1 MDWKRKVLD
10 AIEEGQ
16 DELLELCSQL
26 IRFPTE
32 NPPGDS
38 REISAFI
45 IEYLHQAGI
54 DTKVHAATETM
65 FNLISTLNGEGAD
78 KSDKHLIF
86 CGHTDVVPAGDLSRW
101 DFDPFCGEIKDG
113 YMLGRGASDMKG
125 GLAGLIFATV
135 ILAKLNVPLRGDLSL
150 MIVPDEETGGD
161 LGVPWVL
168 ERGLATG
175 TAAVIAEPSSPQH
188 PTIGQKGSCWF
199 EFTVEG
205 TPGHGSL
212 QPIVGD
218 NAIVKAAKGIE
229 ALQRLW
235 DIKPDIP
242 EEVKD
247 IIRISQEYA
256 RDREKAGLAYQVF
269 DHVTVNIGSIQG
281 GTKVNV
287 VADRCTVQVDSR
299 VPFGVDYRDVLD
311 RARSLLLEAGI
322 ESELKPFGFQGNAN
336 WTPAHEPIV
345 SQLVESIS
353 EVSGEE
359 AYGVLQWASSDA
371 RHFRNHQIPV
381 LQYGPAEL
389 STIHNFNEKA
399 PVWQIIQCAKVY
411 ALSALKYLGVEG
423 MEDETSLKN
432 LNGAASEEATTS
444 KR

>member
-1 MDWKRKVLD
+1 MTDWKSKVLAAID
-10 AIEEGQ
+10 AEQ
-16 DELLELCSQL
+16 DQLLELCSQL
-26 IRFPTE
+26 IRFPSE

-45 IEYLHQAGI
+45 IDYLKQAGI
-54 DTKVHAATETM
+54 DTSIHPATDTM
-65 FNLISTLNGEGAD
+65 LNLVSTLGTGAEQPSG
-78 KSDKHLIF
+78 KNLIF
-86 CGHTDVVPAGDLSRW
+86 CGHTDVVPAGDRSRW
-101 DFDPFCGEIKDG
+101 DFDPFCGDIVDG
-113 YMLGRGASDMKG
+113 YLLGRGASDMKA
-125 GLAGLIFATV
+125 GLAGLIYVTA
-135 ILAKLNVPLRGDLSL
+135 LLSKLGVPLGGDLSL
-150 MIVPDEETGGD
+150 LIVPDEETGGH

-168 ERGLATG
+168 ERGLISG
-175 TAAVIAEPSSPQH
+175 TAAVIAEPSGPLN

-212 QPIVGD
+212 SPVVGD
-218 NAIVKAAKGIE
+218 SAIVKAAKGIE

-235 DIKPDIP
+235 DIKVDIP
-242 EEVKD
+242 DEVKE
-247 IIRISQEYA
+247 IIRISQDYVKE
-256 RDREKAGLAYQVF
+256 REQDGSIAYQVF
-269 DHVTVNIGSIQG
+269 DHVTVNIGTIQG

-287 VADRCTVQVDSR
+287 VADRCTIQVDSR

-322 ESELKPFGFQGNAN
+322 ESEVKGFGFQGNAN
-336 WTPAHEPIV
+336 WTSNEEPVV
-345 SQLVESIS
+345 SDLVESIC

-371 RHFRNHQIPV
+371 RHFRTHNIPV

-411 ALSALKYLGVEG
+411 ALTALKYLGVEDT
-423 MEDETSLKN
+423 EN
-432 LNGAASEEATTS
+432 
-444 KR
+444 

>member
-1 MDWKRKVLD
+1 MADWKSKVLEAID
-10 AIEEGQ
+10 AEQ
-16 DELLELCSQL
+16 DKLLELCSQL
-26 IRFPTE
+26 IRFPSE

-45 IEYLHQAGI
+45 IDYLKEAGI
-54 DTKVHAATETM
+54 DTRVHPATDTM
-65 FNLISTLNGEGAD
+65 LNLVSTLGTGSELPSGKN
-78 KSDKHLIF
+78 LIF
-86 CGHTDVVPAGDLSRW
+86 CGHTDVVPAGDRSRW
-101 DFDPFCGEIKDG
+101 DFDPFSGDIVDG
-113 YMLGRGASDMKG
+113 YLLGRGASDMKA
-125 GLAGLIFATV
+125 GLAGLIYVTA
-135 ILAKLNVPLRGDLSL
+135 LLSKLGVPLKGDLSL
-150 MIVPDEETGGD
+150 LIVPDEETGGH

-168 ERGLATG
+168 ERGLITG
-175 TAAVIAEPSSPQH
+175 TAAVIAEPSGPLN

-212 QPIVGD
+212 SPVVGD
-218 NAIVKAAKGIE
+218 SAIVKAAKGIE

-235 DIKPDIP
+235 DIKVDIP
-242 EEVKD
+242 DEVKE
-247 IIRISQEYA
+247 IIRISQDYVKE
-256 RDREKAGLAYQVF
+256 REQDGSIAYQVF
-269 DHVTVNIGSIQG
+269 DHVTVNIGTIQG

-287 VADRCTVQVDSR
+287 VADRCTIQVDSR

-322 ESELKPFGFQGNAN
+322 ESEVKGFGFQGNAN
-336 WTPAHEPIV
+336 WTSNEEPVV
-345 SQLVESIS
+345 SDLVESIC

-371 RHFRNHQIPV
+371 RHFRTHNIPV

-411 ALSALKYLGVEG
+411 ALTALKYLGVEDT
-423 MEDETSLKN
+423 EN
-432 LNGAASEEATTS
+432 
-444 KR
+444 

>member
-1 MDWKRKVLD
+1 MTDWKSKVLEAID
-10 AIEEGQ
+10 AEQ
-16 DELLELCSQL
+16 DQLLELCSQL
-26 IRFPTE
+26 IRFPSE

-45 IEYLHQAGI
+45 IDYLKQAGI
-54 DTKVHAATETM
+54 DTSIHPATDTM
-65 FNLISTLNGEGAD
+65 LNLVSTLGTGAEQPSG
-78 KSDKHLIF
+78 KNLIF
-86 CGHTDVVPAGDLSRW
+86 CGHTDVVPAGDRSRW
-101 DFDPFCGEIKDG
+101 DFDPFSGDIVDG
-113 YMLGRGASDMKG
+113 YLLGRGASDMKA
-125 GLAGLIFATV
+125 GLAGLIYVTA
-135 ILAKLNVPLRGDLSL
+135 LLSKLGVPLKGDLSL
-150 MIVPDEETGGD
+150 LIVPDEETGGH

-168 ERGLATG
+168 ERGLISG
-175 TAAVIAEPSSPQH
+175 TAAVIAEPSGPLN

-212 QPIVGD
+212 SPVVGD
-218 NAIVKAAKGIE
+218 SAIVKAAKGIE

-235 DIKPDIP
+235 DIKVDIP
-242 EEVKD
+242 DEVKE
-247 IIRISQEYA
+247 IIRISQDYVKE
-256 RDREKAGLAYQVF
+256 REQDGSIAYQVF
-269 DHVTVNIGSIQG
+269 DHVTVNIGTIQG

-287 VADRCTVQVDSR
+287 VADRCTIQVDSR

-322 ESELKPFGFQGNAN
+322 ESEVKGFGFQGNAN
-336 WTPAHEPIV
+336 WTSNEEPVV
-345 SQLVESIS
+345 SDLVESIC

-371 RHFRNHQIPV
+371 RHFRTHNIPV

-411 ALSALKYLGVEG
+411 ALTALKYLGVEDT
-423 MEDETSLKN
+423 EK
-432 LNGAASEEATTS
+432 
-444 KR
+444 

>member
-1 MDWKRKVLD
+1 MTDWKSKVLE
-10 AIEEGQ
+10 AIEAEQ
-16 DELLELCSQL
+16 DQLLELCSQL
-26 IRFPTE
+26 IRFPSE

-45 IEYLHQAGI
+45 IDYLQQAGI
-54 DTKVHAATETM
+54 GTAVHPATDTM
-65 FNLISTLNGEGAD
+65 LNLVSTLGAGAGESSG
-78 KSDKHLIF
+78 KSLIF
-86 CGHTDVVPAGDLSRW
+86 CGHTDVVPAGDRSRW
-101 DFDPFCGEIKDG
+101 DFDPFCGDIVDG
-113 YMLGRGASDMKG
+113 YLLGRGASDMKA
-125 GLAGLIFATV
+125 GLAGLIYVTA
-135 ILAKLNVPLRGDLSL
+135 LLSRLGVPLRGDLSL
-150 MIVPDEETGGD
+150 LIVPDEETGGH

-168 ERGLATG
+168 ERGLITG
-175 TAAVIAEPSSPQH
+175 TAAVIAEPSGPLN

-212 QPIVGD
+212 APVVGD
-218 NAIVKAAKGIE
+218 SAIVKAAKGIE

-235 DIKPDIP
+235 DIKADIP
-242 EEVKD
+242 EEVKE
-247 IIRISQEYA
+247 IIRISQDYVKE
-256 RDREKAGLAYQVF
+256 REEDGSVAYQVF
-269 DHVTVNIGSIQG
+269 DHVTVNIGTIQG

-287 VADRCTVQVDSR
+287 VADRCTIQVDSR

-322 ESELKPFGFQGNAN
+322 ESEVKGFGFQGNAN
-336 WTPAHEPIV
+336 WTSNEEPVV
-345 SQLVESIS
+345 SNLVESIC

-371 RHFRNHQIPV
+371 RHFRTHNIPV

-411 ALSALKYLGVEG
+411 ALTALKYLGVEDT
-423 MEDETSLKN
+423 EN
-432 LNGAASEEATTS
+432 
-444 KR
+444 

>member
-1 MDWKRKVLD
+1 MTDWKSKVLEAID
-10 AIEEGQ
+10 AEQ
-16 DELLELCSQL
+16 DKLLELCSQL
-26 IRFPTE
+26 IRFPSE

-45 IEYLHQAGI
+45 IDYLKQAGI
-54 DTKVHAATETM
+54 DTSIHPATDTM
-65 FNLISTLNGEGAD
+65 LNLVSTLGTGAEQPSG
-78 KSDKHLIF
+78 KNLIF
-86 CGHTDVVPAGDLSRW
+86 CGHTDVVPAGDRSRW
-101 DFDPFCGEIKDG
+101 DFDPFCGDIVDG
-113 YMLGRGASDMKG
+113 YLLGRGASDMKA
-125 GLAGLIFATV
+125 GLAGLIYVTA
-135 ILAKLNVPLRGDLSL
+135 LLSKLGVPLKGDLSL
-150 MIVPDEETGGD
+150 LIVPDEETGGH

-168 ERGLATG
+168 ERGLISG
-175 TAAVIAEPSSPQH
+175 TAAVIAEPSGPLN

-212 QPIVGD
+212 SPVVGD
-218 NAIVKAAKGIE
+218 SAIVKAAKGID

-235 DIKPDIP
+235 DIKVDIP
-242 EEVKD
+242 DEVKE
-247 IIRISQEYA
+247 IIRISQDYVKE
-256 RDREKAGLAYQVF
+256 REQDGSIAYQVF
-269 DHVTVNIGSIQG
+269 DHVTVNIGTIQG

-287 VADRCTVQVDSR
+287 VADRCTIQVDSR

-322 ESELKPFGFQGNAN
+322 ESEVKGFGFQGNAN
-336 WTPAHEPIV
+336 WTSNEEPVV
-345 SQLVESIS
+345 SDLVESIC

-371 RHFRNHQIPV
+371 RHFRTHNIPV

-411 ALSALKYLGVEG
+411 ALTALKYLGVEDT
-423 MEDETSLKN
+423 EN
-432 LNGAASEEATTS
+432 
-444 KR
+444 

>member
-1 MDWKRKVLD
+1 MTDWKRKVLA
-10 AIEEGQ
+10 AIDEQQ
-16 DELLELCSQL
+16 DELLALCSKL
-26 IRFPTE
+26 IQFPSE

-45 IEYLHQAGI
+45 IDYLHQAGI
-54 DTKVHAATETM
+54 ATSIYPATETM
-65 FNLISTLNGEGAD
+65 LNLVSTLSATAED
-78 KSDKHLIF
+78 RISKKLIF
-86 CGHTDVVPAGDLSRW
+86 CGHTDVVPAGDRSRW
-101 DFDPFCGEIKDG
+101 DFDPFSGAIEDG
-113 YMLGRGASDMKG
+113 YLLGRGASDMKA
-125 GLAGLIFATV
+125 GLAGQIFAMTL
-135 ILAKLNVPLRGDLSL
+135 LAKLGVPLRGDLAL
-150 MIVPDEETGGD
+150 LVVPDEETGGH

-168 ERGLATG
+168 ERGLVTG
-175 TAAVIAEPSSPQH
+175 TAAVIAEPSGPQN

-212 QPIVGD
+212 SPIVGD
-218 NAIVKAAKGIE
+218 SAIVKAAKGIE

-242 EEVKD
+242 EEVKE
-247 IIRISQEYA
+247 IIRISQEYVKESEQ
-256 RDREKAGLAYQVF
+256 DGSLAWQVF
-269 DHVTVNIGSIQG
+269 DHVTVNIGTIQG

-287 VADRCTVQVDSR
+287 VADRCTIQVDSR

-322 ESELKPFGFQGNAN
+322 ESEVKGFGFQGNAN
-336 WTPAHEPIV
+336 WTSSEEQIV
-345 SQLVESIS
+345 TDLVSSIS
-353 EVSGEE
+353 EVSSKE

-371 RHFRNHQIPV
+371 RHFRTHRIPV

-411 ALSALKYLGVEG
+411 ALTALKYLEVEVEAGVN
-423 MEDETSLKN
+423 TVKN
-432 LNGAASEEATTS
+432 QA
-444 KR
+444 

>member
-1 MDWKRKVLD
+1 MADWKSKVLEAID
-10 AIEEGQ
+10 AEQ
-16 DELLELCSQL
+16 DKLLELCSQL
-26 IRFPTE
+26 IRFPSE

-45 IEYLHQAGI
+45 IDYLKQAGI
-54 DTKVHAATETM
+54 ETSVHPATDTM
-65 FNLISTLNGEGAD
+65 LNLVSTLGTGSELPSGKN
-78 KSDKHLIF
+78 LIF
-86 CGHTDVVPAGDLSRW
+86 CGHTDVVPAGDRSRW
-101 DFDPFCGEIKDG
+101 DFDPFSGDIVDG
-113 YMLGRGASDMKG
+113 YLLGRGASDMKA
-125 GLAGLIFATV
+125 GLAGLIYVTA
-135 ILAKLNVPLRGDLSL
+135 LLSKLGVPLKGDLSL
-150 MIVPDEETGGD
+150 LIVPDEETGGH

-168 ERGLATG
+168 ERGLITG
-175 TAAVIAEPSSPQH
+175 TAAVIAEPSGPLN

-212 QPIVGD
+212 SPVVGD
-218 NAIVKAAKGIE
+218 SAIVKAAKGIE

-235 DIKPDIP
+235 DIKVDIP
-242 EEVKD
+242 DEVKE
-247 IIRISQEYA
+247 IIRISQDYVKE
-256 RDREKAGLAYQVF
+256 REQDGSIAYQVF
-269 DHVTVNIGSIQG
+269 DHVTVNIGTIQG

-287 VADRCTVQVDSR
+287 VADRCTIQVDSR

-322 ESELKPFGFQGNAN
+322 ESEVKGFGFQGNAN
-336 WTPAHEPIV
+336 WTSNEEPVV
-345 SQLVESIS
+345 SDLVESIC

-371 RHFRNHQIPV
+371 RHFRTHNIPV

-411 ALSALKYLGVEG
+411 ALTALKYLGVEDT
-423 MEDETSLKN
+423 EN
-432 LNGAASEEATTS
+432 
-444 KR
+444 

>member
-1 MDWKRKVLD
+1 
-10 AIEEGQ
+10 
-16 DELLELCSQL
+16 
-26 IRFPTE
+26 
-32 NPPGDS
+32 
-38 REISAFI
+38 
-45 IEYLHQAGI
+45 
-54 DTKVHAATETM
+54 
-65 FNLISTLNGEGAD
+65 
-78 KSDKHLIF
+78 
-86 CGHTDVVPAGDLSRW
+86 VPAGDLSRW

-311 RARSLLLEAGI
+311 RARSLMLEAGI

-432 LNGAASEEATTS
+432 SNGAASEEATTS

>member
-1 MDWKRKVLD
+1 MTDWKSKVLAAID
-10 AIEEGQ
+10 AEQ
-16 DELLELCSQL
+16 DQLLELCSQL
-26 IRFPTE
+26 IRFPSE

-45 IEYLHQAGI
+45 IDYLKQAGI
-54 DTKVHAATETM
+54 DTSIHTATDTM
-65 FNLISTLNGEGAD
+65 LNLVSTLGTGAEQPSG
-78 KSDKHLIF
+78 KNLIF
-86 CGHTDVVPAGDLSRW
+86 CGHTDVVPAGDRSRW
-101 DFDPFCGEIKDG
+101 DFDPFCGDIVDG
-113 YMLGRGASDMKG
+113 YLLGRGASDMKA
-125 GLAGLIFATV
+125 GLAGLIYVTA
-135 ILAKLNVPLRGDLSL
+135 LLSKLGVPLKGDLSL
-150 MIVPDEETGGD
+150 LIVPDEETGGH

-168 ERGLATG
+168 ERGLISG
-175 TAAVIAEPSSPQH
+175 TAAVIAEPSGPLN

-212 QPIVGD
+212 SPVVGD
-218 NAIVKAAKGIE
+218 SAIVKAAKGIE

-235 DIKPDIP
+235 DIKVDIP
-242 EEVKD
+242 DEVKE
-247 IIRISQEYA
+247 IIRISQDYVKE
-256 RDREKAGLAYQVF
+256 REQDGSIAYQVF
-269 DHVTVNIGSIQG
+269 DHVTVNIGTIQG

-287 VADRCTVQVDSR
+287 VADRCTIQVDSR

-322 ESELKPFGFQGNAN
+322 ESEVKGFGFQGNAN
-336 WTPAHEPIV
+336 WTSNEEPVV
-345 SQLVESIS
+345 SDLVESIC

-371 RHFRNHQIPV
+371 RHFRTHNIPV

-411 ALSALKYLGVEG
+411 ALTALKYLGVEDT
-423 MEDETSLKN
+423 EN
-432 LNGAASEEATTS
+432 
-444 KR
+444 

>member
-1 MDWKRKVLD
+1 MTDWKTKVLEEID
-10 AIEEGQ
+10 ARQ
-16 DELLELCSQL
+16 DELLELCSKL
-26 IRFPTE
+26 IQFPTE

-45 IEYLHQAGI
+45 IDYLHRAGI
-54 DTKVHAATETM
+54 STDIHAATEQM
-65 FNLISTLNGEGAD
+65 LNLVSKYKPASSNGR
-78 KSDKHLIF
+78 KKLIF
-86 CGHTDVVPAGDLSRW
+86 CGHTDVVPAGDLDRW
-101 DFDPFCGEIKDG
+101 DFDPFSGEIRDG

-125 GLAGLIFATV
+125 GLAGLIFATAL
-135 ILAKLNVPLRGDLSL
+135 LAKLGVPLQGDLSL
-150 MIVPDEETGGD
+150 LIVPDEETGGH

-168 ERGLATG
+168 ERGLITG
-175 TAAVIAEPSSPQH
+175 TAAVIAEPSGPLN

-212 QPIVGD
+212 SPIVGES
-218 NAIVKAAKGIE
+218 AIVKAAKGIE

-235 DIKPDIP
+235 DIEPKIPD
-242 EEVKD
+242 EVKE
-247 IIRISQEYA
+247 IIEISKEYA
-256 RDREKAGLAYQVF
+256 KEREGQGLAHQVF
-269 DHVTVNIGSIQG
+269 DHVTVNIGTIQG

-299 VPFGVDYRDVLD
+299 VPFGVDYREVME
-311 RARSLLLEAGI
+311 RAHSLLLGAGI
-322 ESELKPFGFQGNAN
+322 ETEIKPFGFQGNAN
-336 WTPAHEPIV
+336 WTPPEEPV
-345 SQLVESIS
+345 VRHLVDSIS

-371 RHFRNHQIPV
+371 RHFRTHQIPV

-411 ALSALKYLGVEG
+411 ALTALKYLGV
-423 MEDETSLKN
+423 DE
-432 LNGAASEEATTS
+432 E
-444 KR
+444 

>member
-1 MDWKRKVLD
+1 MIDWKSKVLEAID
-10 AIEEGQ
+10 AEQ
-16 DELLELCSQL
+16 DQLLELCSQL
-26 IRFPTE
+26 IRFPSE

-45 IEYLHQAGI
+45 IDYLKQAGI
-54 DTKVHAATETM
+54 DTSIHPATDTM
-65 FNLISTLNGEGAD
+65 LNLVSTLGTGAEQPSG
-78 KSDKHLIF
+78 KNLIF
-86 CGHTDVVPAGDLSRW
+86 CGHTDVVPAGDRSRW
-101 DFDPFCGEIKDG
+101 DFDPFCGDIVDG
-113 YMLGRGASDMKG
+113 YLLGRGASDMKA
-125 GLAGLIFATV
+125 GLAGLIYVTA
-135 ILAKLNVPLRGDLSL
+135 LLSKLGVPLGGDLSL
-150 MIVPDEETGGD
+150 LIVPDEETGGH

-168 ERGLATG
+168 ERGLISG
-175 TAAVIAEPSSPQH
+175 TAAVIAEPSGPLN

-212 QPIVGD
+212 SPVVGD
-218 NAIVKAAKGIE
+218 SAIVKAAKGIE

-235 DIKPDIP
+235 DIKVDIP
-242 EEVKD
+242 DEVKE
-247 IIRISQEYA
+247 IIRISQDYVKE
-256 RDREKAGLAYQVF
+256 REQDGSIAYQVF
-269 DHVTVNIGSIQG
+269 DHVTVNIGTIQG

-287 VADRCTVQVDSR
+287 VADRCTIQVDSR

-322 ESELKPFGFQGNAN
+322 ESEVKGFGFQGNAN
-336 WTPAHEPIV
+336 WTSNEEPVV
-345 SQLVESIS
+345 SDLVESIC

-371 RHFRNHQIPV
+371 RHFRTHNIPV

-411 ALSALKYLGVEG
+411 ALTALKYLGVEDT
-423 MEDETSLKN
+423 EN
-432 LNGAASEEATTS
+432 
-444 KR
+444 

>member
-1 MDWKRKVLD
+1 MTDWTSEVLN
-10 AIEEGQ
+10 AIDEGQ
-16 DELLELCSQL
+16 DQLLELCSQL
-26 IRFPTE
+26 IRYPSE

-45 IEYLHQAGI
+45 IDYLKQAGVNTTI
-54 DTKVHAATETM
+54 YPATEKM
-65 FNLISTLNGEGAD
+65 LNLVSTLTTAAEQP
-78 KSDKHLIF
+78 SDKKLIF

-101 DFDPFCGEIKDG
+101 DFDPFCGDIVDG
-113 YMLGRGASDMKG
+113 YMLGRGASDMKA
-125 GLAGLIFATV
+125 GLAGLIYAV
-135 ILAKLNVPLRGDLSL
+135 ALLSKLGVPLKGDLSL
-150 MIVPDEETGGD
+150 LIVPDEETGGH

-168 ERGLATG
+168 ERGLISG
-175 TAAVIAEPSSPQH
+175 TAAVIAEPSGPLN

-212 QPIVGD
+212 SPVVGES
-218 NAIVKAAKGIE
+218 AVVKAAKGIE

-242 EEVKD
+242 EEVKE
-247 IIRISQEYA
+247 IIRISQDYVKKREEY
-256 RDREKAGLAYQVF
+256 GTVAYQVF
-269 DHVTVNIGSIQG
+269 DHVTVNIGTIQG

-287 VADRCTVQVDSR
+287 VADRCTIQVDSR

-322 ESELKPFGFQGNAN
+322 ESEVKGFGFQGNAN
-336 WTPAHEPIV
+336 WTSPEEPVV
-345 SQLVESIS
+345 SDLVESIC

-371 RHFRNHQIPV
+371 RHFRTHNIPV

-411 ALSALKYLGVEG
+411 ALTALKYLGVE
-423 MEDETSLKN
+423 EDTQ
-432 LNGAASEEATTS
+432 
-444 KR
+444 R

>member
-1 MDWKRKVLD
+1 MIDWKTKVLD
-10 AIEEGQ
+10 AIDEQQE
-16 DELLELCSQL
+16 ELLELCSQL
-26 IRFPTE
+26 IRFPSE

-38 REISAFI
+38 RDISAFI
-45 IEYLHQAGI
+45 IDYLKQAGL
-54 DTKVHAATETM
+54 DTSIHAATDTMLNLVTTLETAAEQ
-65 FNLISTLNGEGAD
+65 T
-78 KSDKHLIF
+78 SDRKLIF
-86 CGHTDVVPAGDLSRW
+86 CGHTDVVPAGDRSRW
-101 DFDPFCGEIKDG
+101 DFDPFSGEIKDG

-125 GLAGLIFATV
+125 GLAGLIFAV
-135 ILAKLNVPLRGDLSL
+135 ALLAKLGVPLRGDLAL
-150 MIVPDEETGGD
+150 LIVPDEETGGH

-168 ERGLATG
+168 ERGLVTG
-175 TAAVIAEPSSPQH
+175 TAAVIAEPSGPQN

-212 QPIVGD
+212 QPVVGD
-218 NAIVKAAKGIE
+218 SAIVKAAKGIE

-235 DIKPDIP
+235 DIKADIP
-242 EEVKD
+242 EEVKE
-247 IIRISQEYA
+247 IIRISQDYVKQREEY
-256 RDREKAGLAYQVF
+256 GTIAYQVF
-269 DHVTVNIGSIQG
+269 DHVTVNIGTIQG

-287 VADRCTVQVDSR
+287 VADRCTIQVDSR

-322 ESELKPFGFQGNAN
+322 QSEVKGFGFQGNAN
-336 WTPAHEPIV
+336 WTSSDEDV
-345 SQLVESIS
+345 VKDLVDCIG

-371 RHFRNHQIPV
+371 RHFRDHQIPV

-411 ALSALKYLGVEG
+411 ALTALKYLGV
-423 MEDETSLKN
+423 DDK
-432 LNGAASEEATTS
+432 
-444 KR
+444 

>member
-1 MDWKRKVLD
+1 MTDWKSKILQ
-10 AIEEGQ
+10 AIDDEQ
-16 DELLELCSQL
+16 DQLLELCSQL
-26 IRFPTE
+26 IRFPSE

-38 REISAFI
+38 RDISAFI
-45 IEYLHQAGI
+45 INYLKEAGI
-54 DTKVHAATETM
+54 DTTIHPATDTM
-65 FNLISTLNGEGAD
+65 LNLVSTLSSGAEEPSG
-78 KSDKHLIF
+78 KNLIF

-101 DFDPFCGEIKDG
+101 DFDPFCGDIVDG
-113 YMLGRGASDMKG
+113 YLLGRGASDMKA
-125 GLAGLIFATV
+125 GLAGLIYATTL
-135 ILAKLNVPLRGDLSL
+135 LAKLGVPLKGDLSL
-150 MIVPDEETGGD
+150 LIVPDEETGGH

-168 ERGLATG
+168 ERGLITG
-175 TAAVIAEPSSPQH
+175 TAAVIAEPSGPLN

-212 QPIVGD
+212 SPVVGD
-218 NAIVKAAKGIE
+218 SAIVKAAKGIE

-242 EEVKD
+242 EEVKE
-247 IIRISQEYA
+247 IIRISQDYVKQREEYG
-256 RDREKAGLAYQVF
+256 EVAYQVF
-269 DHVTVNIGSIQG
+269 DHVTVNIGTIQG

-287 VADRCTVQVDSR
+287 VADRCTIQVDSR

-322 ESELKPFGFQGNAN
+322 ESEVKGFGFQGNAN
-336 WTPAHEPIV
+336 WTAPEEPVV
-345 SQLVESIS
+345 SDLVESIC

-371 RHFRNHQIPV
+371 RHFRTHNIPV

-411 ALSALKYLGVEG
+411 ALTALKYLGVE
-423 MEDETSLKN
+423 E
-432 LNGAASEEATTS
+432 S
-444 KR
+444 K

>member
-1 MDWKRKVLD
+1 MTDWKSKVLAAID
-10 AIEEGQ
+10 AEQ
-16 DELLELCSQL
+16 DQLLELCSQL
-26 IRFPTE
+26 IRFPSE

-45 IEYLHQAGI
+45 IDYLKQAGI
-54 DTKVHAATETM
+54 DTSIHPATDTM
-65 FNLISTLNGEGAD
+65 LNLVSTLGTGAEQPSG
-78 KSDKHLIF
+78 KNLIF
-86 CGHTDVVPAGDLSRW
+86 CGHTDVVPAGDRSRW
-101 DFDPFCGEIKDG
+101 DFDPFCGEIVDG
-113 YMLGRGASDMKG
+113 YLLGRGASDMKA
-125 GLAGLIFATV
+125 GLAGLIYVTA
-135 ILAKLNVPLRGDLSL
+135 LLSKLGVPLGGDLSL
-150 MIVPDEETGGD
+150 LIVPDEETGGH

-168 ERGLATG
+168 ERGLISG
-175 TAAVIAEPSSPQH
+175 TAAVIAEPSGPLN

-212 QPIVGD
+212 SPVVGD

-235 DIKPDIP
+235 DIKVDIP
-242 EEVKD
+242 DEVKE
-247 IIRISQEYA
+247 IIRISQDYVKE
-256 RDREKAGLAYQVF
+256 REQDGSIAYQVF
-269 DHVTVNIGSIQG
+269 DHVTVNIGTIQG

-287 VADRCTVQVDSR
+287 VADRCTIQVDSR

-322 ESELKPFGFQGNAN
+322 ESEVKGFGFQGNAN
-336 WTPAHEPIV
+336 WTSNEEPVV
-345 SQLVESIS
+345 SDLVESIC

-371 RHFRNHQIPV
+371 RHFRTHNIPV

-411 ALSALKYLGVEG
+411 ALTALKYLGVEDT
-423 MEDETSLKN
+423 EN
-432 LNGAASEEATTS
+432 
-444 KR
+444 

>member
-1 MDWKRKVLD
+1 MTDWKSKILN
-10 AIEEGQ
+10 AIDERQE
-16 DELLELCSQL
+16 ELLELCSQL
-26 IRFPTE
+26 IRFPSE

-45 IEYLHQAGI
+45 IDYLKQAGI
-54 DTKVHAATETM
+54 ETEVHPATDTM
-65 FNLISTLNGEGAD
+65 LNLVSTL
-78 KSDKHLIF
+78 KSESASPGGSKGNKLIF

-101 DFDPFCGEIKDG
+101 DFDPFCGDIVDG
-113 YMLGRGASDMKG
+113 YLLGRGASDMKA
-125 GLAGLIFATV
+125 GLGGLIFAMAL
-135 ILAKLNVPLRGDLSL
+135 LAKLGVPLQGDLAL
-150 MIVPDEETGGD
+150 LVVPDEETGGH

-168 ERGLATG
+168 ERGLVDG
-175 TAAVIAEPSSPQH
+175 TAAVIAEPSGPLN

-212 QPIVGD
+212 APVVGE

-235 DIKPDIP
+235 DIRPNLP
-242 EEVKD
+242 EEVKE
-247 IIRISQEYA
+247 IIRISQDYVKE
-256 RDREKAGLAYQVF
+256 REDNGSVAYQVF
-269 DHVTVNIGSIQG
+269 DHVTVNIGTITG

-322 ESELKPFGFQGNAN
+322 ESEVKGFGFQGNAN
-336 WTPAHEPIV
+336 WTSPEEPVVRI
-345 SQLVESIS
+345 LVDSIS

-371 RHFRNHQIPV
+371 RHFRNHNIPV

-389 STIHNFNEKA
+389 PTIHNFNEKA

-411 ALSALKYLGVEG
+411 ALTALEYLGVER
-423 MEDETSLKN
+423 DE
-432 LNGAASEEATTS
+432 G
-444 KR
+444 

>member
-1 MDWKRKVLD
+1 MMDWKKKVLE
-10 AIEEGQ
+10 AIEEQQ
-16 DELLELCSQL
+16 DDLLELCSKL
-26 IRFPTE
+26 IQYPTE

-45 IEYLHQAGI
+45 IDYLQQAGI
-54 DTKVHAATETM
+54 STQVHAATDTM
-65 FNLISTLNGEGAD
+65 LNLVSTLEGAGQD
-78 KSDKHLIF
+78 KSDRHLIF

-101 DFDPFCGEIKDG
+101 DFDPFCGEIRDG

-125 GLAGLIFATV
+125 GLAGLLFATA
-135 ILAKLNVPLRGDLSL
+135 ILAKLGVPLRGDLSL

-212 QPIVGD
+212 SPVVGD

-229 ALQRLW
+229 SLQRLW
-235 DIKPDIP
+235 DIKPNIP
-242 EEVKD
+242 EEVQE
-247 IIRISQEYA
+247 IIRISQQYA
-256 RDREKAGLAYQVF
+256 IEREQAGLAYQVF
-269 DHVTVNIGSIQG
+269 DHVTVNIGTITG

-336 WTPAHEPIV
+336 WTPPHEPII
-345 SQLVESIS
+345 SNLVDSII

-371 RHFRNHQIPV
+371 RHFRNHNIPV

-411 ALSALKYLGVEG
+411 ALSALKYLGVDG
-423 MEDETSLKN
+423 MEDTQKDAPA
-432 LNGAASEEATTS
+432 NGATAQGVTASS
-444 KR
+444 

>member
-1 MDWKRKVLD
+1 MTDWKTKVLEEID
-10 AIEEGQ
+10 ARQ
-16 DELLELCSQL
+16 DELLEFCSKL
-26 IRFPTE
+26 IQFPTE

-45 IEYLHQAGI
+45 IDYLHRAGI
-54 DTKVHAATETM
+54 STDIHAATEQM
-65 FNLISTLNGEGAD
+65 LNLVSEYKPASSNGR
-78 KSDKHLIF
+78 KKLIF
-86 CGHTDVVPAGDLSRW
+86 CGHTDVVPAGDLERW
-101 DFDPFCGEIKDG
+101 DFDPFSGEIRDG

-125 GLAGLIFATV
+125 GLAGLIFATAL
-135 ILAKLNVPLRGDLSL
+135 LAKLGVPLQGDLSL
-150 MIVPDEETGGD
+150 LIVPDEETGGH

-168 ERGLATG
+168 ERGLITG
-175 TAAVIAEPSSPQH
+175 TAAVIAEPSGPLN

-212 QPIVGD
+212 SPIIGES
-218 NAIVKAAKGIE
+218 AIVKAAKGIE

-235 DIKPDIP
+235 DIEPKIPD
-242 EEVKD
+242 EVKE
-247 IIRISQEYA
+247 IIEISKEYA
-256 RDREKAGLAYQVF
+256 KEREGQGLAYQVF
-269 DHVTVNIGSIQG
+269 DHVTVNIGTIQG

-299 VPFGVDYRDVLD
+299 VPFGVDYREVME
-311 RARSLLLEAGI
+311 RAHSLLLGAGI
-322 ESELKPFGFQGNAN
+322 ETEIKPFGFQGNAN
-336 WTPAHEPIV
+336 WTPPEEPV
-345 SQLVESIS
+345 VRHLVDSIS

-371 RHFRNHQIPV
+371 RHFRTHHIPV

-411 ALSALKYLGVEG
+411 ALTALKYLGV
-423 MEDETSLKN
+423 DEK
-432 LNGAASEEATTS
+432 
-444 KR
+444 

>member
-1 MDWKRKVLD
+1 MVTDWKSKVLS
-10 AIEEGQ
+10 AIDEEQ
-16 DELLELCSQL
+16 EQLLELCSQL
-26 IRFPTE
+26 IRFPSE

-38 REISAFI
+38 RDISAFI
-45 IEYLHQAGI
+45 MDYLKQAGI
-54 DTKVHAATETM
+54 DTEVHPATETM
-65 FNLISTLNGEGAD
+65 LNLVSTLKTEA
-78 KSDKHLIF
+78 KAPSDKKLIF

-101 DFDPFCGEIKDG
+101 DFDPFCGDIVDG
-113 YMLGRGASDMKG
+113 YLLGRGASDMKA
-125 GLAGLIFATV
+125 GLAGLIFAMG
-135 ILAKLNVPLRGDLSL
+135 LLSRLGVPLRGDLAL
-150 MIVPDEETGGD
+150 LVVPDEETGGH

-168 ERGLATG
+168 ERGLVTG
-175 TAAVIAEPSSPQH
+175 TAAVIAEPSGPLN

-212 QPIVGD
+212 APVVGES
-218 NAIVKAAKGIE
+218 AIVKAAKGIE

-242 EEVKD
+242 EEVKE
-247 IIRISQEYA
+247 IIRISQDYVKE
-256 RDREKAGLAYQVF
+256 REQDGSIAYQVF
-269 DHVTVNIGSIQG
+269 DHVTVNIGTIQG

-322 ESELKPFGFQGNAN
+322 ESEVKGFGFQGNAN
-336 WTPAHEPIV
+336 WTSTEEPIV
-345 SQLVESIS
+345 SDLVESIC

-371 RHFRNHQIPV
+371 RHFRTHQIPV

-411 ALSALKYLGVEG
+411 ALTALKYLGVEESG
-423 MEDETSLKN
+423 E
-432 LNGAASEEATTS
+432 
-444 KR
+444 